1 MIFITGDLHGEFDIH
16 KLNTTS
22 FPVQSDLTK
31 DDYVIV
37 CGDFGLVWRDKN
49 DKTDLYWQRWLNNK
63 PFTTL
68 FIDGNHENHD
78 LLQQYPVTEW
88 NGGKVHQIQPSIFH
102 LMRGQV
108 FEIEKRD

>member
-31 DDYVIV
+31 DDYVII

-49 DKTDLYWQRWLNNK
+49 DKN
-63 PFTTL
+63 F
-68 FIDGNHENHD
+68 
-78 LLQQYPVTEW
+78 
-88 NGGKVHQIQPSIFH
+88 
-102 LMRGQV
+102 
-108 FEIEKRD
+108 